1 MKSLAAEL
9 GVLVEASLLMAD
21 VRHSEASVHVW
32 ESQFRIS
39 ASTVPEVEP
48 GHQGVQAS
56 CRSRISFFMSE
67 TMGLFYL
74 GPDNERLP
82 RSAKAERFIKERE
95 GVHM

>member
-1 MKSLAAEL
+1 
-9 GVLVEASLLMAD
+9 
-21 VRHSEASVHVW
+21 
-32 ESQFRIS
+32 
-39 ASTVPEVEP
+39 
-48 GHQGVQAS
+48 
-56 CRSRISFFMSE
+56 MSE